1 MCLCL
6 TVNIHHTESFFIEL
20 NKLEKN
26 VHPITFPRESKL
38 YYKIINVPNRIV
50 IMGKMTTLINDQ
62 ESIPLGQSGHKWAML
77 KRGNSDR

>member
-26 VHPITFPRESKL
+26 VHPITFPRECKL

-50 IMGKMTTLINDQ
+50 IMGKMTTLINNK
-62 ESIPLGQSGHKWAML
+62 ESIHIGPKWT
-77 KRGNSDR
+77 